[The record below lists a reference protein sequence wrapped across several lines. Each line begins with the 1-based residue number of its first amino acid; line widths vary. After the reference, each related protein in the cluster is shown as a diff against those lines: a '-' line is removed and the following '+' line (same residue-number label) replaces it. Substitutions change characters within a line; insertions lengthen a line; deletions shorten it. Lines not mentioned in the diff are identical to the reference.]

1 MSDTL
6 ATIKR
11 RYASRPGDVTHLIAL
26 AEQAEAQLRDVT
38 AERDEERERH
48 KITGEFAE
56 AMQASY
62 AKAEAERDHY
72 KDALERIAQD
82 ADTQAGQ
89 IALTALAPT
98 PPTAPERGED

>member
-38 AERDEERERH
+38 AERERLRAALGIYADRASWSATMARNGLFVSTWDREEPPTE
-48 KITGEFAE
+48 
-56 AMQASY
+56 
-62 AKAEAERDHY
+62 
-72 KDALERIAQD
+72 
-82 ADTQAGQ
+82 
-89 IALTALAPT
+89 IALAALAPT